1 MQDDLKAIPCAL
13 PGHTVCY
20 VAAQVF
26 LTGLLPQECHVL
38 VTRQDLSPAGSLLP
52 FSRHP
57 VLSHTSFGS
66 WLPTFAL
73 QESFSFTSF
82 LLPPSPF
89 LPVLPLK
96 PPTVLQGEPDA
107 SFSILR
113 TLILSQLQLLAL
125 WHVIHLYVPAHL
137 LSFTRLEV
145 Y

>member
-66 WLPTFAL
+66 WLSTFAL
-73 QESFSFTSF
+73 QESFSFTSSLF
-82 LLPPSPF
+82 SPSPF
-89 LPVLPLK
+89 LPVLPPK
-96 PPTVLQGEPDA
+96 TPTVLQGFLLHSAYPDP
-107 SFSILR
+107 
-113 TLILSQLQLLAL
+113 LSATA
-125 WHVIHLYVPAHL
+125 VSSMTCNTFVCTCTFVFY
-137 LSFTRLEV
+137 
-145 Y
+145 